1 MSYDRAITVFSPDGH
16 LLQVEYAME
25 AVRRGGCALGVTG
38 NDLVVLA
45 VEKKAAAKLQEKRT
59 ARKIVKLD
67 ENLSLAFAGL
77 HADAR
82 VLINK
87 TRVECQSY
95 RLNTDTAPSVAY
107 VAKFIAQVQQ
117 KYTHRGGVRP
127 FGLSCLIAGAEHDG
141 TLALYQTEPSGICA
155 KWKAQAMGKNYKT
168 VQEYLEKNF
177 AANLNEEQTIQLAIS
192 ALMEVVEAGHKHI
205 EVAVVKKQD
214 FYFLDEDKLEE
225 VVKKIEAL
233 KSAEEERGGG
243 GSSSA

>member
-25 AVRRGGCALGVTG
+25 AVRRGGCAVGVMG
-38 NDLVVLA
+38 KDLVVLA
-45 VEKKAAAKLQEKRT
+45 VEKKAAARLQEPRT
-59 ARKIVKLD
+59 ARKVVMLD
-67 ENLSLAFAGL
+67 ENLCLAFAGL

-95 RLNTDTAPSVAY
+95 RLNTATAPSVDY
-107 VAKFIAQVQQ
+107 IAKFIAQVQQ

-141 TLALYQTEPSGICA
+141 SIALYQTEPSGICA

-168 VQEYLEKNF
+168 VQEYLEKNYTPDLDED
-177 AANLNEEQTIQLAIS
+177 AAIQLAIS
-192 ALMEVVEAGHKHI
+192 ALMEVVEAGHRHI
-205 EVAVVKKQD
+205 EVAVVKKEQ
-214 FYFLDEDKLEE
+214 FYFLDEDRLE
-225 VVKKIEAL
+225 KEAQRVESL
-233 KSAEEERGGG
+233 KNSEEESKSSG
-243 GSSSA
+243 GSS